1 MDNINKDSM
10 LNSAKTI
17 NNMYKNVGYFDE
29 YGGSV
34 FLFILLTILLF
45 IAHSYSVVMLN
56 IKPIKEN
63 WAAERC
69 KPGVIP
75 FAGLINRPHGTSIN
89 DYTNENFQYC
99 LQNILISI
107 TGYAVEPI
115 TYATSLLNK
124 TFLELAQGL
133 NYMNSLMAN
142 IRTDIANMT
151 ENTMTRIANVL
162 VPLQHILIV
171 LKDFMGK
178 ARGVFTASL
187 YTSLGTY
194 FALKSFL
201 GSIGQILI
209 IILTILAG
217 LIIGFWLIPFTWP
230 TAITMTA
237 IFVSVSIPLAI
248 MLAFMSEVL
257 HVNID
262 SPIPG
267 LPSKPNMC
275 FDKNTLIKMN
285 DGKKKKIIDIQPG
298 DVLRNNNQ
306 VTAKFTL
313 DAKNVEMYDLHGI
326 IVSGEHCVYY
336 HDLRIPVKNHP
347 FSKKLL
353 NYKEPLIYCLNTSK
367 KFIEV
372 DYLVFS
378 DWDEVYDKELDIL
391 REKLPPEAVIKDN
404 EWVHRYFDSGFS
416 PNTILTTYSG
426 EKLEIKDIKIREKLE
441 NGETVVGIVEIHGPN
456 LEVQKEY
463 EFKNVIIEGGP
474 NLQVSNDSKW
484 FSTLDNCEMSENGY
498 FSKIIPKKWQLYH
511 LLTDKKTFSISGLQF
526 CDYNSA
532 VELFLKK

>member
-34 FLFILLTILLF
+34 FLFILLTIVLF

-56 IKPIKEN
+56 VKPIKEN
-63 WAAERC
+63 WASERC

-89 DYTNENFQYC
+89 DYTNQNFQYC

-115 TYATSLLNK
+115 TYATALLNK

-133 NYMNSLMAN
+133 TYMNNLMAN
-142 IRTDIANMT
+142 IRANIASMT

-178 ARGVFTASL
+178 ARGIFTASL

-257 HVNID
+257 HINID
-262 SPIPG
+262 SPIPA

-275 FDKNTLIKMN
+275 FDKNTFLKMN

-298 DVLRNNNQ
+298 DVLHNNNL
-306 VTAKFTL
+306 VTAKLTL
-313 DAKNVEMYDLHGI
+313 DAKNMEMYDLHGI

-353 NYKEPLIYCLNTSK
+353 NYKEPAIYCLNTSK
-367 KFIEV
+367 KFIEIE
-372 DYLVFS
+372 YLVFS
-378 DWDEVYDKELDIL
+378 DWDELYDKELTKL
-391 REKLPPEAVIKDN
+391 RDALYQMNQGLIINEN
-404 EWVHRYFDSGFS
+404 EWLHRYFDSGFS
-416 PNTILTTYSG
+416 PNTVLTTNRG
-426 EKLEIKDIKIREKLE
+426 EKLEMKDVKIRDTLE
-441 NGETVVGIVEIHGPN
+441 NGEIVCGIVEVYGSN
-456 LEVQKEY
+456 LETQNKYHFE
-463 EFKNVIIEGGP
+463 NVIIEGGP
-474 NLQVSNDSKW
+474 NLQICKNDRVLSSMREKIC
-484 FSTLDNCEMSENGY
+484 FSE
-498 FSKIIPKKWQLYH
+498 IIPKKGKLYH
-511 LLTDKKTFSISGLQF
+511 LLTDKKTFSISGIKF

-532 VELFLKK
+532 VELFLKE